1 MKLTKSKLK
10 EMVREEIK
18 SLKEAKKISKKEY
31 IQMAKDFVGEWKQTI
46 INKYRNDGYADL
58 ESMVV
63 DTANALR
70 YDPEYK
76 NVDADWLYD
85 AIDKELNKQSWFK
98 KISKHSIR

>member
-10 EMVREEIK
+10 EMIRAEMK
-18 SLKEAKKISKKEY
+18 SLNEAKKISKKEY
-31 IQMAKDFVGEWKQTI
+31 IGMAKDFVGQHKDAIISHVKQEGGVDI
-46 INKYRNDGYADL
+46 QQ
-58 ESMVV
+58 MVV

-85 AIDKELNKQSWFK
+85 AIEKELKKQSWWK
-98 KISKHSIR
+98 KLGVRL